1 MVYNA
6 LWHHRHLWPNHSDVH
21 EFTAPMT
28 HPNDEQGLMQCE
40 FTTSMAQHAV
50 VVHSDHGLTKM
61 TCVVCNAL

>member
-1 MVYNA
+1 
-6 LWHHRHLWPNHSDVH
+6 
-21 EFTAPMT
+21 MT